1 MKVRTKILGIVAVMG
16 VAAFAIAGMAI
27 YATMEYSRLTHQLS
41 NADDRAL
48 YGTQLNRLVTAVV
61 MESRGIYAAPDKAAA
76 EPFAKNLEKRL
87 AEIDD
92 LFVVWEKAIPAD
104 AKDSFNALRAQ
115 NDQFKE
121 FRLELVRLAR
131 EESTAAANTY
141 GNNDANRTNRAG
153 YQKEIDATVQRNLDG
168 ADLAENEMN
177 AFSNRIGNWVIGT
190 TAAGLLIGI
199 AIALYIGTAQLSR
212 PLARVSA
219 ALQSIGRG
227 DYNVS
232 IPAKRSKD
240 EIGDIWNVLGSVTA
254 SLKETEA
261 LKLAQVE
268 AEQRAEA
275 EKRALMH
282 KLADDF
288 ESEVMGVVRA
298 VSSAATQ
305 LQQNATQMSAVA
317 DETSRQSTVVAAA
330 SEEATTN
337 VETVAGAA
345 EELSAS
351 IREISGQV
359 STAAEV
365 AGEASGQAKTT
376 AEVVS
381 GLASSAQRIGEVVGL
396 INDIAAQTN
405 LLALNA
411 TIEAARAGE
420 AGKGFAVVASE
431 VKNLAAQTAKA
442 TDEISSQIQDVQNAT
457 SNVVGAINSITAIIE
472 QVNEISNTI
481 AAAVDQQ
488 GAATTEIARNV
499 AQAAAGT
506 GEVTSNITGVSQA
519 AAETENVS
527 GQIVSAANDLSRQS
541 ETLRSQVDSFI
552 QRVRAA

>member
-1 MKVRTKILGIVAVMG
+1 MKVRAKILGIVAVMG
-16 VAAFAIAGMAI
+16 AAAAIIAGMGL
-27 YATMEYSRLTHQLS
+27 YATNEYSDRLQRLE
-41 NADDRAL
+41 NANQRA
-48 YGTQLNRLVTAVV
+48 YNGERLNHLVSIVV
-61 MESRGIYAAPDKAAA
+61 MESRGVY
-76 EPFAKNLEKRL
+76 L
-87 AEIDD
+87 
-92 LFVVWEKAIPAD
+92 
-104 AKDSFNALRAQ
+104 AKD
-115 NDQFKE
+115 
-121 FRLELVRLAR
+121 
-131 EESTAAANTY
+131 TAAAKPFGTKLIAALDKIDALIAEWKPIVPERDMDVFNNVAAQTGEFKNLRTQLANAGMNESPAKANEI
-141 GNNDANRTNRAG
+141 GNNDANRANRAAF
-153 YQKEIDATVQRNLDG
+153 QKVIDALVANDQERASEIKSEIDA
-168 ADLAENEMN
+168 
-177 AFSNRIGNWVIGT
+177 FSDWINKLVIGT
-190 TAAGLLIGI
+190 ALAGVLLGVGV
-199 AIALYIGTAQLSR
+199 AVYIGTTQLSR
-212 PLARVSA
+212 PLGRVSA

-232 IPAKRSKD
+232 IPAKRGKD

-254 SLKETEA
+254 SLKETDE
-261 LKLAQVE
+261 LKRAQVE
-268 AEQRAEA
+268 AEQRTEA
-275 EKRALMH
+275 DKRALMH

-288 ESEVMGVVRA
+288 ENEVMGVVRA

-351 IREISGQV
+351 IREISGRV

-365 AGEASGQAKTT
+365 ASEASGQAKTT
-376 AEVVS
+376 AAIVS

-457 SNVVGAINSITAIIE
+457 SNVVGAINSITSIIE
-472 QVNEISNTI
+472 QVNDISRTI
-481 AAAVDQQ
+481 AVAVDQQ
-488 GAATTEIARNV
+488 GAATSEIARNV

-506 GEVTSNITGVSQA
+506 SEVTSNITGVSQA

-527 GQIVSAANDLSRQS
+527 GQIVAAANDLSRQS